1 MHCTTSMLRF
11 LSRRLLAS
19 LIGGFSALAIGLAAL
34 GLYGVISYMVSQQT
48 KEIGI
53 RLALGASA
61 ATVQWRIV
69 QQTMRLAFGG
79 LILGVGG
86 TIAVGRLLQS
96 LLYGVS
102 ADDGVAY
109 VVALGTVLACAVVA
123 GFIPAR
129 RASRI
134 DPMIALRA
142 E

>member
-1 MHCTTSMLRF
+1 MQTLVERALS
-11 LSRRLLAS
+11 SRRLLAS
-19 LIGGFSALAIGLAAL
+19 LIGVFSALATVLAAL

-53 RLALGASA
+53 RIALGATP

-86 TIAVGRLLQS
+86 TLAVVRLLQS
-96 LLYGVS
+96 LLFGVS
-102 ADDGVAY
+102 ANDGITYAVS
-109 VVALGTVLACAVVA
+109 LGTVLASAVVA
-123 GFIPAR
+123 GLIPAH

-134 DPMIALRA
+134 DPIVALRT